1 MEHTQILATDDVLSL
16 EHRGLARRDLRHANG
31 DDAHEADL
39 GVVSLDEDQ
48 LACGGVGE
56 KTKGLQVRWRWRLGL
71 GLVGGFVDGISD
83 GRRRLGE
90 VRAGNIDDLSDGA
103 FDGSVPAVITCS
115 VQEALQ
121 DRAPDEVFDVVA
133 GKEVLKGVSLVLD
146 EELVVLLDVLLVGV

>member
-1 MEHTQILATDDVLSL
+1 MEHTQLLATDDVLSL

-56 KTKGLQVRWRWRLGL
+56 KTKGLQVRWRWRLG
-71 GLVGGFVDGISD
+71 VVIVDGVSD

-90 VRAGNIDDLSDGA
+90 VRAGNINDLSDGA

>member
-1 MEHTQILATDDVLSL
+1 MEHTQLLATDDVLSL

-56 KTKGLQVRWRWRLGL
+56 KTKGLQVRWRWRLG
-71 GLVGGFVDGISD
+71 VVIVDGVSD

-90 VRAGNIDDLSDGA
+90 VRAGNINDLSDGA

-115 VQEALQ
+115 AQEALQ